1 MAREPYSLTIRD
13 GPRVSRSGHESLE
26 DAIAALRAGV
36 EGIRAE
42 GGLPPV
48 KMLREYQPGQR
59 VKARLEIST
68 GKVFRR
74 REAGVDLMGDG
85 TVVPYRGGTFRKHLD
100 PPDGVSYD
108 DAVAEALR
116 E

>member
-1 MAREPYSLTIRD
+1 VARPPYTLTIRN
-13 GPRVSRSGHESLE
+13 GPRVSRSGHESLGQ
-26 DAIAALRAGV
+26 AVAALRAGV
-36 EGIRAE
+36 EEVRAE

-59 VKARLEIST
+59 VKARFEIST

-100 PPDGVSYD
+100 PPDGTSYD
-108 DAVAEALR
+108 DAVIEALR

>member
-1 MAREPYSLTIRD
+1 VAEYRLTIRN
-13 GPRVSRSGHESLE
+13 GPRVTRTDHDSLE
-26 DAIAALRAGV
+26 EALAALRAGV
-36 EGIRAE
+36 EAIRAE
-42 GGLPPV
+42 GNLPTV
-48 KMLREYQPGQR
+48 KMLREFQPGQR

-85 TVVPYRGGTFRKHLD
+85 AVVPYRGGAFKSHLD
-100 PPDGVSYD
+100 PPDGIAYD
-108 DAVAEALR
+108 DAVADALR

>member
-1 MAREPYSLTIRD
+1 MAQAPYVLTIRD
-13 GPRVSRSGHESLE
+13 GPRVTRSKYESIE
-26 DAIAALRAGV
+26 QAVAALRARV
-36 EGIRAE
+36 EQIRTE
-42 GGLPPV
+42 GDLPPV
-48 KMLREYQPGQR
+48 KMLREFQPGQQ

-74 REAGVDLMGDG
+74 REVGVDLMGDG
-85 TVVPYRGGTFRKHLD
+85 AVVPYRGGIFKSHLD